1 MRIDLHTHS
10 NRSDGTDSPAE
21 LVEKAKAAG
30 LDIVAITD
38 HDSTAGWDEAQRTAD
53 RVGIELVRGIEIS
66 TMLDG
71 VSVHLLGYGFDPAD
85 GPLLDELDRILTGRD
100 QRLPQLLEQLADHDM
115 PLSQDDVA
123 AQSGNAAASG
133 RPHVADAMV
142 AAGYVADRDEAF
154 RDWLYDNGPA
164 YVERYGAPLHEAIDL
179 VRAAGGVAVVAHPWA
194 RKGRRV
200 LTPDVLAGLAAH
212 GLAGVEVDHVNH
224 GPEVRAELRALATDL
239 DLVVT
244 GSSDYHGSGKGPE
257 FHLGACTTAPD
268 QLERL
273 VALAASRSGRTAR
286 P

>member
-179 VRAAGGVAVVAHPWA
+179 VREAGGVSVVAHPWA
-194 RKGRRV
+194 RRGKRA
-200 LTPDVLAGLAAH
+200 LSPDVIADLAER
-212 GLAGVEVDHVNH
+212 GLAGIEVDHNNH
-224 GPEVRAELRALATDL
+224 SDQTRAELRSLATDL
-239 DLVVT
+239 GLVVT
-244 GSSDYHGSGKGPE
+244 GSSDYHGTGKGPE
-257 FHLGACTTAPD
+257 FHLGAHTTAPHEY
-268 QLERL
+268 ERL
-273 VALAASRSGRTAR
+273 MDVLSAGSRST
-286 P
+286 